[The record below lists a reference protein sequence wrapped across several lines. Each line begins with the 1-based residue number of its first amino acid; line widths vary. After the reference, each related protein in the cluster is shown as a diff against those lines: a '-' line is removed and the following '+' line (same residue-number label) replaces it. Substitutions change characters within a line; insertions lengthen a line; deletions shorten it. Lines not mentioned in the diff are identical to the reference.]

1 LVDCVHDDGF
11 ECAGTRVLEQHRQL
25 RAPVDP
31 VGVRTDRGSTLLSAG
46 QREHIVSLSGDI
58 SATQGK
64 TEGVA
69 LTNEHRKLDSQLV
82 DRALRAYGEAINLVE
97 PLRVQL
103 WHERGLTIAQI
114 GVLFLLH
121 ERDGRSIG
129 ELGETLRARPA
140 TVTGLADRLERG
152 GFVLRRGDEFDRR
165 VVRVVL
171 TPEGRQIVEE
181 IRAESRGYLGRAFES
196 LGAAR
201 VTALADLL
209 MELVRAADSPAEA
222 PAERAGASTTGDGCP

>member
-1 LVDCVHDDGF
+1 MPLI
-11 ECAGTRVLEQHRQL
+11 
-25 RAPVDP
+25 
-31 VGVRTDRGSTLLSAG
+31 AG
-46 QREHIVSLSGDI
+46 QRVHIVSLSRDI
-58 SATQGK
+58 SATQGNI
-64 TEGVA
+64 EAVA
-69 LTNEHRKLDSQLV
+69 VTNEQRKLDSELV

-97 PLRVQL
+97 PLRLQL

-129 ELGETLRARPA
+129 ELGEALHARPA

-152 GFVLRRGDEFDRR
+152 GFVLRRGDDFDRR
-165 VVRVVL
+165 VVRLVL

-181 IRAESRGYLGRAFES
+181 IRAESSGYLGRAFES

-201 VTALADLL
+201 VAALADLL
-209 MELVRAADSPAEA
+209 TELVRAADSPTEA
-222 PAERAGASTTGDGCP
+222 PAGPAGASMTGDGRP